1 MPFDVLPLLP
11 AVITF
16 SAALVAGGIARSNLI
31 ATKETKISEFRQ
43 AWIDSLRDE
52 LAKLFSYSRTLAR
65 AVQEDRNPQFG
76 VSVRYRISD
85 EKITEVRHGSAETY
99 YRIKL
104 RLNRDQDDHK
114 DLSHRLARMM
124 EEMQQYLNNNDTDA
138 AVPLS
143 YVEQASDFA
152 EQVLKSEWNTVKRG
166 EKGFRNAVATT
177 TWVLVITGLIWA
189 AVIVGGPIYFLYN
202 KAS

>member
-1 MPFDVLPLLP
+1 
-11 AVITF
+11 
-16 SAALVAGGIARSNLI
+16 
-31 ATKETKISEFRQ
+31 
-43 AWIDSLRDE
+43 
-52 LAKLFSYSRTLAR
+52 
-65 AVQEDRNPQFG
+65 
-76 VSVRYRISD
+76 
-85 EKITEVRHGSAETY
+85 
-99 YRIKL
+99 
-104 RLNRDQDDHK
+104 
-114 DLSHRLARMM
+114 MM

>member
-85 EKITEVRHGSAETY
+85 EDFVLTVTKMT
-99 YRIKL
+99 IKTCRTAL
-104 RLNRDQDDHK
+104 L
-114 DLSHRLARMM
+114 
-124 EEMQQYLNNNDTDA
+124 E
-138 AVPLS
+138 
-143 YVEQASDFA
+143 
-152 EQVLKSEWNTVKRG
+152 
-166 EKGFRNAVATT
+166 
-177 TWVLVITGLIWA
+177 
-189 AVIVGGPIYFLYN
+189 
-202 KAS
+202 